1 MSLPDHRRILPLNE
15 IPVLELYMHLVDSN
29 SPSDPL
35 EIPSQGIAESKHAA
49 SKLRRAY
56 TNSNRLALPFL
67 HILHYAK
74 QLQYTTMSIIQ
85 LTAHPPMSDS
95 APSHPQCLAASLLTA
110 STSKTSHLESKMQS
124 YIIEGYMP
132 AKPQSSHQQSSHCT
146 NT

>member
-35 EIPSQGIAESKHAA
+35 EIPSQGNAESKHAA

-85 LTAHPPMSDS
+85 LTAHP
-95 APSHPQCLAASLLTA
+95 QCLILHRLTHNVSQRVLLTVR
-110 STSKTSHLESKMQS
+110 TSKTSHLESKMQS

-132 AKPQSSHQQSSHCT
+132 AKAQLFHRQSPHCT